1 VATVFLPRNLVA
13 IFPLL
18 PRQTD
23 VEAETVCETI
33 DRLNDQWPGLR
44 NRLVEAGPSL
54 REHILVFVDG
64 EKALLSSSVQQ
75 DSVVRIIPSITGG

>member
-1 VATVFLPRNLVA
+1 MALFPR
-13 IFPLL
+13 L

-23 VEAETVCETI
+23 VDAGTVWETI

-44 NRLVEAGPSL
+44 GRIVEAGPCL

-64 EKALLSSSVQQ
+64 EKASLVSNVRQNSI
-75 DSVVRIIPSITGG
+75 VRIVPSITGG